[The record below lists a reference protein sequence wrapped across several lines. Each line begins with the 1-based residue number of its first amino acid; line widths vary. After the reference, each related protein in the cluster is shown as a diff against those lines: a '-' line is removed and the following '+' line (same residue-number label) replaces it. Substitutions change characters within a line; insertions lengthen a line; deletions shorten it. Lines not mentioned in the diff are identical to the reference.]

1 MKLSLH
7 EFELIDGSQGGAAY
21 FCGKGVG
28 NGDQSASI
36 VCKPSHINST
46 APGGQL
52 FFSVSTPL

>member
-1 MKLSLH
+1 MTVFLH

-36 VCKPSHINST
+36 VRKPSHT
-46 APGGQL
+46 HPTVPGDQL
-52 FFSVSTPL
+52 FSSASTPL